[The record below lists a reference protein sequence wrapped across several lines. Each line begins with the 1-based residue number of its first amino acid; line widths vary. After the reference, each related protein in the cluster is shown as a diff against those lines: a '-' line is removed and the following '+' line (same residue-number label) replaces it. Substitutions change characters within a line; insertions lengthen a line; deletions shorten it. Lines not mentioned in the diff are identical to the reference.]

1 MKSSEKAG
9 ESAWK
14 KGTGALLDLL
24 FPPACEICHE
34 VQQQGKYL
42 CEHCNKNLPR
52 ITEPCCE
59 KCGEMFEGNIQSS
72 FVCPNCAGLDYAFSF
87 ARPVL
92 DCSDAARE
100 LIHHFKYS
108 RAIHLARDLA
118 SIAAEA
124 FDDPRFQRALEQR
137 WPLVPV
143 PLHWRRRQHRFFNQ
157 SEEIARHLGKMLDLP
172 VVPALKRIRATE
184 TQTHLSRKKRLQ
196 NLRGAMQLSRQG
208 KALLRKNPP
217 EGAVLIDDVFT
228 TGATVHECA
237 KILHANRFENVV
249 VVTVMRG

>member
-1 MKSSEKAG
+1 MKSSERAG
-9 ESAWK
+9 EPVWK
-14 KGTGALLDLL
+14 KRTTALLDLL
-24 FPPACEICHE
+24 FPPFCEICHQ

-42 CEHCNKNLPR
+42 CGHCNKNLPR
-52 ITEPCCE
+52 IVEPYCE
-59 KCGEMFEGNIQSS
+59 KCGEMFEGNILST
-72 FVCPNCAGLDYAFSF
+72 FVCPNCTGLDYAFSF

-124 FDDPRFQRALEQR
+124 FADPRLQLALEQH

-143 PLHWRRRQHRFFNQ
+143 PLHWRRQQHRFFNQ

-172 VVPALKRIRATE
+172 VVPVLKRVRATE

-196 NLRGAMQLSRQG
+196 NLRGAIQLSRQG
-208 KALLRKNPP
+208 KTLLRKNQPQ
-217 EGAVLIDDVFT
+217 GAVLIDDVFT

-237 KILHANRFENVV
+237 KILRANRFENVV